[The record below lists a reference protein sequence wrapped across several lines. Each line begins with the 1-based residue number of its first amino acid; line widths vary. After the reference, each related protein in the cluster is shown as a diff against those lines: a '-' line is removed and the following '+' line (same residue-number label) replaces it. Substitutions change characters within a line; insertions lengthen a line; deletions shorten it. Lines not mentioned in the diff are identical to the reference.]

1 MKKSICL
8 YFQVHQPTRLRLYR
22 FFDIGKDS
30 HYYDDFTNRTILH
43 RVAQRCYLPMNRI
56 LLDLIKKHGGAFK
69 VTFSITGSALEQFD
83 RYEPEVVDSFRELA
97 ATGNVEFLAETYYHS
112 LSSLASEGEFKH
124 QVEKHVKT
132 IEDHFGVTP
141 KAFRNTEMI

>member
-43 RVAQRCYLPMNRI
+43 RVAQKCYLPMNKT
-56 LLDLIKKHGGAFK
+56 LLDLIKKHKGAFK

-83 RYEPEVVDSFRELA
+83 RYEPEVIDSFKELA
-97 ATGNVEFLAETYYHS
+97 ATGCVEFLAETYYHS
-112 LSSLASEGEFKH
+112 LASLANEGEFKH
-124 QVEKHVKT
+124 QV
-132 IEDHFGVTP
+132 
-141 KAFRNTEMI
+141 

>member
-1 MKKSICL
+1 M

-83 RYEPEVVDSFRELA
+83 RYEPEVVDSKVSSSTRSKSMSRRSKIISESLRKPS
-97 ATGNVEFLAETYYHS
+97 AT
-112 LSSLASEGEFKH
+112 
-124 QVEKHVKT
+124 
-132 IEDHFGVTP
+132 
-141 KAFRNTEMI
+141 RR